1 MPMNERINFDKYLK
15 ELQEQGYE
23 ILNISGLKFAH
34 KRNMGIRLKEKDL
47 IQYVQKKEPEPQIK
61 QPDTTR
67 NTNNSNKELQNQ
79 KKETTPQQEKKEDKD
94 KDKDKEEKKEKNE
107 TKQIK
112 KLVIKENFS
121 EKRRTYSNNHQNTK
135 NNTHEESSPVETE
148 ENIEPITLKEQY
160 YTPLENWVE
169 NDLDENSLPKR
180 EIECNEIS
188 ENELDIKITPSKA
201 QEEQG
206 DSGAHINIKKNE
218 EKETLNAD
226 IGPINETPL
235 NYEYFYQLLKTA
247 KRNGIETISFDD
259 IKTKEFATG
268 LLAAA
273 LTLNLELENAP
284 KGIDI
289 TTQYAKSL
297 PKKVQN
303 KLRSYNQKNGMTIK
317 GKKIRE
323 TTNQIRKRKPPK
335 PNSHTSNSMNNPQ
348 IIPSQ
353 IEYGD

>member
-1 MPMNERINFDKYLK
+1 MNERINFDKYLK

-94 KDKDKEEKKEKNE
+94 KKEKEEKKEKNE

-206 DSGAHINIKKNE
+206 DSGAHINIKKM
-218 EKETLNAD
+218 
-226 IGPINETPL
+226 
-235 NYEYFYQLLKTA
+235 
-247 KRNGIETISFDD
+247 
-259 IKTKEFATG
+259 
-268 LLAAA
+268 
-273 LTLNLELENAP
+273 
-284 KGIDI
+284 
-289 TTQYAKSL
+289 
-297 PKKVQN
+297 KK
-303 KLRSYNQKNGMTIK
+303 
-317 GKKIRE
+317 KK
-323 TTNQIRKRKPPK
+323 
-335 PNSHTSNSMNNPQ
+335 H
-348 IIPSQ
+348 
-353 IEYGD
+353 

>member
-94 KDKDKEEKKEKNE
+94 KKEKEEKKEKNE

-135 NNTHEESSPVETE
+135 NDTHEESSPIETE

-201 QEEQG
+201 Q
-206 DSGAHINIKKNE
+206 E